1 MLVEVGDHK
10 STIVIFIIWL
20 LNSFGESRVL
30 ETSKALRELLNNLIS
45 SEFISFSSDKTLNP
59 RPTRFIISKKFIWEQ
74 SINCIQSRL

>member
-10 STIVIFIIWL
+10 STIVIFIFWL

-45 SEFISFSSDKTLNP
+45 SNIISFSSDKTLWYN
-59 RPTRFIISKKFIWEQ
+59 
-74 SINCIQSRL
+74 N